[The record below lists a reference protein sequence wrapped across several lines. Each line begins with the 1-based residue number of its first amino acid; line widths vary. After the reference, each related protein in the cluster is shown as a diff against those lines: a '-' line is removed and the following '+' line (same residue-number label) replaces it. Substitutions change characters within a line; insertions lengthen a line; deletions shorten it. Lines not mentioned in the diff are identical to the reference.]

1 MSQQGLLAHVVRVLN
16 DLGIEYMVSGSLV
29 SSLQGEPRATHDI
42 DIVVALE
49 RRHVKVLP
57 KAFPPPEY
65 YLPEDSILDALKTE
79 GMFNLIAVKTGDKV
93 DFWVLTNQPFDI
105 SRFARKY
112 VEKVMGME
120 IAVSSPEDTILM
132 KLSWAHKS
140 GGWRIRPIRIR
151 PMVRLGPGGRG
162 AGARVP
168 VRALV
173 LGPLHRDRRRDR
185 LVESLAVV

>member
-1 MSQQGLLAHVVRVLN
+1 MSQQELLARVVRVLN

-42 DIVVALE
+42 DIVVALK
-49 RRHVKVLP
+49 RSDVKDLP
-57 KAFPPPEY
+57 EAFPPPEY
-65 YLPEDSILDALKTE
+65 YLSEESILSALETE
-79 GMFNLIAVKTGDKV
+79 GMFNLIAVKAGDKV
-93 DFWVLTNQPFDI
+93 DFWVLTNQPFDT

-140 GGWRIRPIRIR
+140 GGSEKHFTDALRVYEVQYGQLDMGYLEEWAN
-151 PMVRLGPGGRG
+151 RLGIE
-162 AGARVP
+162 
-168 VRALV
+168 
-173 LGPLHRDRRRDR
+173 PLYKKLR
-185 LVESLAVV
+185 EEAETI